1 MALLSVF
8 QPLPLST
15 IAFSVIAIYLASKIA
30 IIIQRVF
37 FHPLSRV
44 PGPMICATSRAY
56 EFWWDSI
63 HHGRLWSRMPAL
75 HEKYG
80 PIIRLGPNEVHI
92 HDPDYF
98 NQLLA
103 FRPLNKWA
111 MAGQQFGIS
120 EAIFGTEDYKHYT
133 KKRAAFGDSF
143 SHSNAL
149 KLQDLMNEHINKACE
164 IIKQRDTEGRT
175 IDLAYIYRG
184 APADIFT
191 EFIFG
196 SQFNFINDE
205 ASVRGLY
212 DRKHEVLFGMFH
224 LGRHMYFLIPLLL
237 DLIWQKIKQIAG
249 GPQPKWSMLGYLSWA
264 KTTVQQLQEEMKDPS
279 KTAESRKVK
288 PVMTTFMSSNLPSS
302 DKTISALSQQGVA
315 VWSGGW
321 ETVGTTIT
329 LGTYQ
334 LLLNP
339 QMTNRLKSELATAWP
354 DVQLPP
360 SMDALDA
367 CEYLTAIIK
376 ESLRFTPPPGRLS
389 RYNPRDIERYKHFSF
404 PPGTVISTSLSMISN
419 DPRIWGSDASVFRP
433 ERWIGAEN
441 EGGKLDQWL
450 VSFSK
455 GTRVCPGLEI
465 AWVEMRL
472 LFAHVFRKFE
482 LRIDEKAG
490 VTDDD
495 ILTYRDGFTGISKN
509 WCQRL
514 PVWAKPVSS

>member
-1 MALLSVF
+1 
-8 QPLPLST
+8 
-15 IAFSVIAIYLASKIA
+15 
-30 IIIQRVF
+30 
-37 FHPLSRV
+37 
-44 PGPMICATSRAY
+44 
-56 EFWWDSI
+56 
-63 HHGRLWSRMPAL
+63 MPEL
-75 HEKYG
+75 HLKYG

-92 HDPDYF
+92 HDLSYF

-111 MAGQQFGIS
+111 MTGKQFGIS

-143 SHSNAL
+143 SRSNAL

-164 IIKQRDTEGRT
+164 IITQRHTEGRT
-175 IDLAYIYRG
+175 VDLAYIYRG

-196 SQFNFINDE
+196 KQFNFIDDE
-205 ASVRGLY
+205 VSTRGLY
-212 DRKHEVLFGMFH
+212 DRKHEVLFGMFN
-224 LGRHMYFLIPLLL
+224 LGRHIYFLIPLLC
-237 DLIWQKIKQIAG
+237 DLIWQKMKQTAG
-249 GPQPKWSMLGYLSWA
+249 GPQPQWSMLGYISWA
-264 KTTVQQLQEEMKDPS
+264 KATIQEIQEEMKDPS
-279 KTAESRKVK
+279 KTAGSRKMK
-288 PVMTTFMSSNLPSS
+288 PVMTTFMEAKLADS

-334 LLLNP
+334 LLRNSKMAD
-339 QMTNRLKSELATAWP
+339 QLKSELRTAWP
-354 DVQLPP
+354 DIRLPP

-367 CEYLTAIIK
+367 CPYLTAVIK

-389 RYNPRDIERYKHFSF
+389 RYNPRDVERYKDYEF
-404 PPGTVISTSLSMISN
+404 PPGTIISTSLSMVSR
-419 DPRIWGSDASVFRP
+419 DPSIWGSDADVFRP
-433 ERWIGAEN
+433 ERWIGKEN
-441 EGGKLDQWL
+441 AGGELDQWA
-450 VSFSK
+450 VAFSK
-455 GTRVCPGLEI
+455 GTHVCAGLEI

-472 LFAHVFRKFE
+472 LFAHIFRKFD
-482 LRIDEKAG
+482 LSIDTAANI
-490 VTDDD
+490 TDDD
-495 ILTYRDGFTGISKN
+495 ILTYHDGFTGVSKN